1 MNTILSKWGNS
12 QGIRISK
19 EILEELDFKLG
30 DELKLSTQNKV
41 LKIEK
46 SVKNIKDLFLDYEEN
61 YELESIDWGEI
72 VGKEVW

>member
-61 YELESIDWGEI
+61 YELESIDWGKS

>member
-19 EILEELDFKLG
+19 EILEELGFKLG

-61 YELESIDWGEI
+61 YELESIDWGES

>member
-61 YELESIDWGEI
+61 YELESIDWGES

>member
-61 YELESIDWGEI
+61 YEIESIDWGEI

>member
-19 EILEELDFKLG
+19 EILEELGFKLG

-61 YELESIDWGEI
+61 YELESIDWGESI
-72 VGKEVW
+72 GKEVW

>member
-19 EILEELDFKLG
+19 EILEELGFKLG